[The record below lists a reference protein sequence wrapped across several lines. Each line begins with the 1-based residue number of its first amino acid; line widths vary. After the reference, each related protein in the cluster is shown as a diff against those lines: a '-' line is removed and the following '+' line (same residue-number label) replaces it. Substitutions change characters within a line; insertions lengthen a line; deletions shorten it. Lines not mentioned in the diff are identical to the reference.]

1 MSEFLLKRKR
11 RINCPLRG
19 QIASMAKRF
28 IVTNEPRKYLQCCI
42 WRVCWR
48 ATAACLNSVSRTWAA
63 LSVGLV
69 LAVALGAMARG
80 EDYPSRVIT
89 LIAPSGPGSTPDVLA
104 RILAHKLSEQLGK
117 QVVVLNRVGAGTD
130 IGTAGV
136 AHAEPDG
143 YTLLLGSIANTL
155 NPHIKT
161 SVGYKLDDL
170 APISSVAATADV
182 LVVHPS
188 TNISTVQELIAFL
201 KSNPGTPAGHG
212 GIGTAP
218 HLSLELFRRMSGI
231 EITPVPFKGGGEA
244 LQGVLA
250 EQVFFIFNTSVS
262 VLPLVRGGQL
272 RALAASSAKRISASP
287 EIPTLAESGLP
298 GFDIV
303 AWFGLFAPAQT
314 PKSIINRLSEE
325 TRKALAAPDTRKLLA
340 DVGAEPLGSTP
351 EAFSAYVKEEFE
363 RWGKLSKE
371 LDIHVE

>member
-1 MSEFLLKRKR
+1 M
-11 RINCPLRG
+11 
-19 QIASMAKRF
+19 
-28 IVTNEPRKYLQCCI
+28 
-42 WRVCWR
+42 
-48 ATAACLNSVSRTWAA
+48 
-63 LSVGLV
+63 
-69 LAVALGAMARG
+69 
-80 EDYPSRVIT
+80 
-89 LIAPSGPGSTPDVLA
+89 
-104 RILAHKLSEQLGK
+104 
-117 QVVVLNRVGAGTD
+117 LNRVGAGTD
-130 IGTAGV
+130 IGTASV

-161 SVGYKLDDL
+161 SIGYNLNDL

-201 KSNPGTPAGHG
+201 KSNPSTPAGHG
-212 GIGTAP
+212 GIGTGP

-244 LQGVLA
+244 LQGILA
-250 EQVFFIFNTSVS
+250 KQVFFIFNTSVS

-298 GFDIV
+298 GFDVV

-314 PKSIINRLSEE
+314 PKPIINRLSEE
-325 TRKALAAPDTRKLLA
+325 TRMALAAPDTRKLLA
-340 DVGAEPLGSTP
+340 DVGAEPLGSTS

-371 LDIHVE
+371 LDIHID